1 MIRSSLY
8 SASTAASSTRDAK
21 GVATAT
27 FPIQVRFYEL
37 DPYGHVNHATYLQYF
52 EAARVAWLAEIGQGL
67 DALKGTGVQL
77 VVAAVATRFV
87 ASAVLNDHLVIDT
100 SMVEA
105 KRVRAQ
111 WAQHAWRGDE
121 LIACQRIN
129 FATVNLAGRPV
140 RLPEGLV
147 AAMSD
152 FVSDPTAL
160 AKELPDLA
168 L

>member
-1 MIRSSLY
+1 MAI
-8 SASTAASSTRDAK
+8 AS
-21 GVATAT
+21 

-67 DALKGTGVQL
+67 DALKTGGVQL
-77 VVAAVATRFV
+77 VVTAVATRFV
-87 ASAVLNDHLVIDT
+87 ASALLNDRLMIDT

-105 KRVRAQ
+105 RRVRAQ
-111 WAQHAWRGDE
+111 WAQHAWRDDE

-129 FATVNLAGRPV
+129 FATTNLAGRPV
-140 RLPEGLV
+140 RLPQPLIDSMAEFTADEG
-147 AAMSD
+147 S
-152 FVSDPTAL
+152 L
-160 AKELPDLA
+160 AKQLPPLP